1 MGELPRPPAR
11 GGVVDSVGLGY
22 TARDGALFVSYPARA
37 PRGEATPGGGFPLG
51 AIPAAYWSAPPNAIT
66 AERVALWR
74 SLLGSEQLE

>member
-1 MGELPRPPAR
+1 MSDEPPRPDR

-37 PRGEATPGGGFPLG
+37 PGGEATYGGGFPLG

-74 SLLGSEQLE
+74 SLLG